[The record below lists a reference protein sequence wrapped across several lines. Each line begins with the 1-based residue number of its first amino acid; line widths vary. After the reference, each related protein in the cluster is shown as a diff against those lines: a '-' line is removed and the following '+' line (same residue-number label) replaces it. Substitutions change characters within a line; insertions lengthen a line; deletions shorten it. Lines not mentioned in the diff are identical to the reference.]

1 MAKADFTQWSR
12 EGLEKLARE
21 LADQN
26 ELLREDNKVL
36 LSAWREQVRRTD
48 QAEALA
54 ASQAPQ
60 LLFLSQQPKLAMAG
74 GASQSAGPST
84 SR

>member
-1 MAKADFTQWSR
+1 MPKADFTHWSR
-12 EGLEKLARE
+12 ENLEQIARE
-21 LADQN
+21 AVDEN
-26 ELLREDNKVL
+26 EQLRADNKVL
-36 LSAWREQVRRTD
+36 LAAWREQVRRTG

-84 SR
+84 LR